1 MCGRNRRIAGKEL
14 YMDQRTR
21 DLRNV
26 CEPIGANV
34 YFAPEAHANY
44 ARLGLAGYG
53 PGYFCSRSAS
63 LGKPPGLVVVAAFG
77 VFSPAIVVPAVEEG
91 WSKTDPGPLLQAR
104 YDGAVA
110 SLRRLLG
117 EPDAKQVARAVEL
130 LLRGLEAAEGAG
142 HPLYSGLRALPWPD
156 DPVGRLWR
164 CCDMVREHRGD
175 SHIAV
180 WTRAM
185 VQPIEIQL
193 MSELQMGIP
202 LKTYSATRGWTVQQ
216 MDAALDGMR
225 VKGWMKDDAFSPD
238 GRAFR
243 ERLEAETDEMEV
255 PIVDAIGTD
264 FDELIGILRPWA
276 ATIVRAGIAGGGY
289 PGDPNA
295 ISGMA
300 RAAR

>member
-1 MCGRNRRIAGKEL
+1 
-14 YMDQRTR
+14 MDQRTR

-44 ARLGLAGYG
+44 AKLGLGAYG
-53 PGYFCSRSAS
+53 PAYFCSRSAS
-63 LGKPPGLVVVAAFG
+63 MGKPPGLVVVSAFG
-77 VFSPAIVVPAVEEG
+77 VFSPAIVMPAVEEG
-91 WSKTDPGPLLQAR
+91 WSKTEPEPLLQAR

-117 EPDAKQVARAVEL
+117 EPDGKQVARAVEL
-130 LLRGLEAAEGAG
+130 LMRGLESAEGAG
-142 HPLYSGLRALPWPD
+142 HPLYSGLRSLPWPD
-156 DPVGRLWR
+156 DPVGQLWR

-180 WTRAM
+180 WTGAM

-202 LKTYSATRGWTVQQ
+202 LKTYSATRGWTVAQ

-225 VKGWMKDDAFSPD
+225 VKGWMEGDAFSAD

-255 PIVDAIGTD
+255 PIVEAIGAD
-264 FDELIGILRPWA
+264 FDELIGIVRPWA
-276 ATIVRAGIAGGGY
+276 VTIVKAGIAGGGY
-289 PGDPNA
+289 PGDAKA
-295 ISGMA
+295 ISEMGS
-300 RAAR
+300 R